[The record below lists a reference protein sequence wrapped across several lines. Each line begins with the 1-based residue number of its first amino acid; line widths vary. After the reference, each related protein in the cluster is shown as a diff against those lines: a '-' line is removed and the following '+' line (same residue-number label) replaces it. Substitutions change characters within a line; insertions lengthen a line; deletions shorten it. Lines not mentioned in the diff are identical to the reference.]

1 MKEQDTQAALDAFPD
16 GMNYQGQYV
25 WDWFTKNSTT
35 IRAALDRI
43 IAEATPSTDALKIL
57 RHVNNWSEIETAPKD
72 GTEILLGR
80 FEDGVIEDIIKDY
93 WYEDR
98 VMAAW
103 AEYPAVFDNSPTH
116 WARLPLLLGCSA
128 PKRRDD
134 TQAALDA
141 LEELANT
148 RMELSM
154 SDWSRICSTIRA
166 ALTAQLTKTDDNVS
180 FPRVANTGD
189 INAEMLEALKECVKA
204 LDGGA
209 TDAEANI
216 AMIRGYKA
224 IARAEQKGGV

>member
-93 WYEDR
+93 WSKLKIS
-98 VMAAW
+98 V
-103 AEYPAVFDNSPTH
+103 NS
-116 WARLPLLLGCSA
+116 
-128 PKRRDD
+128 
-134 TQAALDA
+134 
-141 LEELANT
+141 
-148 RMELSM
+148 
-154 SDWSRICSTIRA
+154 
-166 ALTAQLTKTDDNVS
+166 
-180 FPRVANTGD
+180 
-189 INAEMLEALKECVKA
+189 
-204 LDGGA
+204 
-209 TDAEANI
+209 
-216 AMIRGYKA
+216 
-224 IARAEQKGGV
+224 